1 MESIGIYEAK
11 SRLSELVEKVE
22 AGQEVVI
29 TRRGRPVVKLVR
41 MKRHEEVPTD
51 RSAVIDDIIAFSKT
65 VRLKRKLTQR
75 DLRAAREWGRD

>member
-11 SRLSELVEKVE
+11 SKLSELVEKAE

-41 MKRHEEVPTD
+41 AKAEQAP
-51 RSAVIDDIIAFSKT
+51 A
-65 VRLKRKLTQR
+65 
-75 DLRAAREWGRD
+75 RAAVFKEIRAFAKANKLRRKVSLRELRRMTAEGRD